1 MGVYEDLQ
9 ARGLIAQVTDEARV
23 RDLVNT
29 GTAVFILALT
39 LPQTVCTWVTL
50 WHCA

>member
-23 RDLVNT
+23 RDL
-29 GTAVFILALT
+29 LALT
-39 LPQTVCTWVTL
+39 LPQTVCMWVTL
-50 WHCA
+50 WRCA